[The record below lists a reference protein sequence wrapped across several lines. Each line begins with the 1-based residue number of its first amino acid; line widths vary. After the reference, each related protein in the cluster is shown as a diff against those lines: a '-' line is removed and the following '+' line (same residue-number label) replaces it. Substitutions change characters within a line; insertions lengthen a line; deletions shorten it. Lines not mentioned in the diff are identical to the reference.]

1 MSEARVEKV
10 PDKKM
15 RHSETRDRIYELLCA
30 SDMHP
35 SAEMIYYALK
45 NENPS
50 LSLGTVYRNL
60 RQLEEM
66 GLVTRVTSVNDKERY
81 DANTMDHV
89 HFVCSECE
97 RVIDLHPADIESI
110 MKSCAHFY
118 GVRAE
123 RISIVLGGVC
133 QNCTTK

>member
-30 SDMHP
+30 SNMHP

-45 NENPS
+45 DENPS

-66 GLVTRVTSVNDKERY
+66 GLVTRVTR
-81 DANTMDHV
+81 T
-89 HFVCSECE
+89 
-97 RVIDLHPADIESI
+97 IET
-110 MKSCAHFY
+110 
-118 GVRAE
+118 G
-123 RISIVLGGVC
+123 
-133 QNCTTK
+133 